1 MSDITSLYQ
10 ARYGEPTPGTR
21 VFIVTCQQKNGWKG
35 MDRESS
41 ALVPD
46 RPKSQ
51 PAAVTGALTLQSYMH
66 KGCTRDEQRTSPR
79 AVPEVPVSGEP
90 VAGPVMD
97 SFEGGARQGQH
108 MGEACPG
115 PIPEHSD

>member
-35 MDRESS
+35 MDRETS

-46 RPKSQ
+46 RPKAQQAAAEAVDSQ
-51 PAAVTGALTLQSYMH
+51 NLHMH
-66 KGCTRDEQRTSPR
+66 KG
-79 AVPEVPVSGEP
+79 
-90 VAGPVMD
+90 
-97 SFEGGARQGQH
+97 
-108 MGEACPG
+108 
-115 PIPEHSD
+115 